1 MGEEEMKKMLS
12 MLLLLVLTF
21 SLVAC
26 GAAPEENVEADP
38 NAAIGDAE
46 HPYRVCHICSQLGDN
61 SFTDSCHNGLMEAAN
76 EFGFELVTNQV
87 GEDGIINAVREA
99 GQQGYDLVCAP
110 AGSDLRA
117 MLDAESMD
125 YPDTIFFMYDNYDTK
140 YDPNPN
146 VLAVIFSAN
155 ESDFVAGAV
164 AAKMSPNKVTG
175 WVGAQEEVVLY
186 DFLVGWVEGVKYA
199 DESASTAYAWIA
211 GDSPYRDP
219 AKAKELTRSLFN
231 NYKADIMH
239 GVAGQSGDGVIE
251 AVLELKEAGNEVW
264 DIGVDSDQYQVFMNN
279 GKEEK
284 AEVILTSAL
293 KVVSKPVYNLVKDI
307 MEGRE
312 PVLGNLTYGIAEGGA
327 GIAENEY
334 FKKTASP
341 EAQEI
346 VEQITTDVL
355 SEKIKV
361 DSAYG
366 LSLEDLNKL
375 LSETTL
381 NYKGAEIVE

>member
-1 MGEEEMKKMLS
+1 MKKMLS

-355 SEKIKV
+355 SGKIKV